1 MQFLQICVDSLQNW
15 RSPGSNLSK
24 KIPSSVASLIPGRLP
39 KKRLRRRKDGCL
51 RASGSTRWRFHVSN
65 GGVRSSVC
73 SAGYL
78 EAVGGYLGLIRSPH
92 HLPDNSKLCFRPERA
107 RDSKNHCYRVTIP
120 GMSLS
125 MVERDWE
132 TSIVI
137 REAWELPTGP
147 WDGPKTTG
155 LVMSCLLYTSPS
167 PRDKRQSRMPSSA

>member
-1 MQFLQICVDSLQNW
+1 MQFPQICSDSLQNW

-39 KKRLRRRKDGCL
+39 KNRLRRRKDGCL
-51 RASGSTRWRFHVSN
+51 RVSGSTRSRFLVPN

-73 SAGYL
+73 FVGYL
-78 EAVGGYLGLIRSPH
+78 EAVGGYLGLIRSPD
-92 HLPDNSKLCFRPERA
+92 HLSDNSKLCFRPERA

-120 GMSLS
+120 GIMLS

-132 TSIVI
+132 TSRGI

-147 WDGPKTTG
+147 WDGPKSTR
-155 LVMSCLLYTSPS
+155 LVRSC
-167 PRDKRQSRMPSSA
+167 RN